1 MAASRM
7 QVSLIAA
14 LDRNYAIG
22 KGNALPWHLP
32 DDLKRFKALT
42 LGKPVLMGRRTA
54 ESLGRALPKRRN
66 LVLTR
71 SGRVPFDGMQAV
83 ASLEEAMDVAGH
95 DGDELCIIGGGELY
109 ALALPWATHMRLTF
123 VDTEVEGADAFFPR
137 FDVRAW
143 RETAREAH
151 PADTAHAVAFA
162 FVDYART

>member
-1 MAASRM
+1 MALPSPAYLG
-7 QVSLIAA
+7 SLSLGGSPTVRNRGFEEPA
-14 LDRNYAIG
+14 LDGGAFAYAPSLAG
-22 KGNALPWHLP
+22 WTFGA
-32 DDLKRFKALT
+32 KAGVAHGSSAFLT
-42 LGKPVLMGRRTA
+42 T
-54 ESLGRALPKRRN
+54 S
-66 LVLTR
+66 
-71 SGRVPFDGMQAV
+71 FDGMQAV

-151 PADTAHAVAFA
+151 PADAAHAVAFA